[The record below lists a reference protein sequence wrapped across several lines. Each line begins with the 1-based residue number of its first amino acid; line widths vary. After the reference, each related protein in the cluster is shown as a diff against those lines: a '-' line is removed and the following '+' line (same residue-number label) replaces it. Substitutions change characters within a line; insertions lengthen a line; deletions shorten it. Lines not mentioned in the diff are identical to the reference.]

1 MRNQRGF
8 SLIEVLVALTIL
20 AIVTLSIIGL
30 FSESI
35 RMNASGLDY
44 TRINNMARDKLEALI
59 SLPYSSP
66 GLTLDPDTTEKSF
79 PDDQPAGS
87 ALQRTYTVREYAL
100 SDSGDPDTE
109 LSTPLVAGTGR
120 IKEITVTVS
129 SRRSFLVGRREVTV
143 VGMKVDGLQ

>member
-1 MRNQRGF
+1 MRDRRGF

-44 TRINNMARDKLEALI
+44 TRINNMARDKLEALMT
-59 SLPYSSP
+59 LPYGSP
-66 GLTLDPDTTEKSF
+66 GLTLDADTTEKVF
-79 PDDQPAGS
+79 PDDQPAG
-87 ALQRTYTVREYAL
+87 ALLSRTYTVRELAL
-100 SDSGDPDTE
+100 SDSGDPDTD
-109 LSTPLVAGTGR
+109 LSTPLTAGLGR

-129 SRRSFLVGRREVTV
+129 SRRGFLVGRREVTV
-143 VGMKVDGLQ
+143 VGLKVDGLQ